1 MEFKAVEDVSFSDIV
16 PGKPMGMESFQN
28 GSDRSNNLLMYV
40 MGADSMFF
48 ETYGMALKGG
58 SFERKHHLS
67 KDTIDVVVN
76 EEVVNH
82 LGLKDPIGS
91 TIYRINSDTSTN
103 CLIIKG
109 IVGNFNFESLHT
121 EIQPII
127 VFPVRTNQIRFIS
140 IRLTENN
147 NETLAKI
154 KKLWEELYPN
164 NQFSQ
169 YAMKQS
175 LGDFYNEEQSTG
187 QVALIF
193 SFFAIFIACMGLYS
207 LLALTTIYRTKEI
220 GIRKVLGAGTKELV
234 ILLTKEIFRLITLAG
249 IIALPIS
256 FLLSY
261 YWLDRFAYHVSLS
274 LANYVFVFAAVFLVA
289 VFTIYRQLWRTINS
303 DSGVSLRSE

>member
-1 MEFKAVEDVSFSDIV
+1 M
-16 PGKPMGMESFQN
+16 
-28 GSDRSNNLLMYV
+28 
-40 MGADSMFF
+40 
-48 ETYGMALKGG
+48 
-58 SFERKHHLS
+58 
-67 KDTIDVVVN
+67 
-76 EEVVNH
+76 
-82 LGLKDPIGS
+82 
-91 TIYRINSDTSTN
+91 
-103 CLIIKG
+103 
-109 IVGNFNFESLHT
+109 HT

-127 VFPVRTNQIRFIS
+127 VFPVRSNQIRFIS
-140 IRLTENN
+140 IRLTEYNT
-147 NETLAKI
+147 ETLAKI
-154 KKLWEELYPN
+154 KNLWERLYPN